1 MEEKQMKKAFCF
13 MFACMIIISHMAYS
27 AGQKGSAASG
37 RLVIGVAHFNGG
49 ANNYTTTY
57 TKALQDRRTSK
68 YPDVDVILLDA
79 KGDATVQ
86 LDQINDLI
94 SQKVDV
100 AIVWPVSST
109 GIITGLEA
117 LKDAGIPV
125 IITNSGVDASGK
137 GLYTA
142 FSGPSDYK
150 QGYQAG
156 EAMIKALGGKG
167 KVVELAGTAGYD
179 TAIQRSAGFAA
190 AIKGTGV
197 EILESQPTDWSTDKS
212 QTIMETYI
220 TKYGTG
226 INGIYCADDGIAKG
240 AMNALDAVGKNNGS
254 IPITS
259 CTLFASGYDAIKEGK
274 QFASVLQSPKLD
286 AELALDLAV
295 KVGKGEKIPDDNR
308 IETFIVSKD
317 NVNEF
322 ERPTW

>member
-1 MEEKQMKKAFCF
+1 MKKAFYF
-13 MFACMIIISHMAYS
+13 LLACMMVVGYTAYS
-27 AGQKGSAASG
+27 AGQKGTG
-37 RLVIGVAHFNGG
+37 GELVIGVAHFNGG

-57 TKALQDRRTSK
+57 TKALQDRRTSQ
-68 YPDVDVILLDA
+68 YPDVNVILLDA

-117 LKDAGIPV
+117 LKEAGIPV

-142 FSGPSDYK
+142 FSGPSDYN

-167 KVVELAGTAGYD
+167 KVVELSGMAGYD

-190 AIKGTGV
+190 AIKGTGIEV
-197 EILESQPTDWSTDKS
+197 LESQPTDWSTDKA

-240 AMNALDAVGKNNGS
+240 AMNALDAVGKNDGS

-295 KVGKGEKIPDDNR
+295 KVGRGEKISDDNR
-308 IETFIVSKD
+308 IETFIVSQD